1 MKYIGAALIF
11 SSGIFAGAYIA
22 VTKRRRVKKLYA
34 VIIALRILESEICQR
49 LTPLPAAISTAF
61 STPELR
67 RFLEKFDALSAQI
80 GETGFSDIWRSCC
93 NHGFAELTGEEQ
105 TCIAALGRSLG
116 RYDAAAQGQAID
128 GCLRQ
133 IESAYAAESAA
144 CTVYCRTSLGIGA
157 SLGAMLSIVLL

>member
-11 SSGIFAGAYIA
+11 TSGIFAGAYRA
-22 VTKRRRVKKLYA
+22 VTMRRRVKKLYA
-34 VIIALRILESEICQR
+34 VITALKILESEICQR
-49 LTPLPAAISTAF
+49 LTPLQAAIATAF

-67 RFLEKFDALSAQI
+67 RSMEKFDALSPQI

-93 NHGFAELTGEEQ
+93 NQSFAELTGEEL
-105 TCIAALGRSLG
+105 TCITAIGRSLG

-133 IESAYAAESAA
+133 IESAYAAESAV
-144 CTVYCRTSLGIGA
+144 CTAYCRTSLGIGA